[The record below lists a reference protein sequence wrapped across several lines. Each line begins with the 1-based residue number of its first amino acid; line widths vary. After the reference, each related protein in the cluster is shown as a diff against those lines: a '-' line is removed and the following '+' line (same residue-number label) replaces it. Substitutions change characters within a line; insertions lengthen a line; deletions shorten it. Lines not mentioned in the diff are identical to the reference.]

1 MKYIY
6 HSLCRFVCAVCLSLA
21 CGMGLSGCEVVAVSV
36 AMSALSDVENALRE
50 PLPDESRI
58 IYTPKESRNLGFTT
72 LQGSSLGSNPAEDKS
87 KICFASF
94 FDSQKLAF
102 PVYFEY
108 NPRLNSE
115 GKYSASQTK
124 AQGSFGE
131 MRRKGGFCVEV
142 ASGYSLSLFTLNKKP
157 SYIVF
162 VPAAG
167 ATYCIRGEAPSST
180 HLNLSV
186 STRAHCEMFFAT
198 MKKKKK

>member
-6 HSLCRFVCAVCLSLA
+6 HNLCRFVCAFCLSLA
-21 CGMGLSGCEVVAVSV
+21 CGVGLSGCLDVV
-36 AMSALSDVENALRE
+36 
-50 PLPDESRI
+50 LPTVINEITPANTSKS
-58 IYTPKESRNLGFTT
+58 IYTPKQSQNLGFIT
-72 LQGSSLGSNPAEDKS
+72 LQGSSLGSNPMQDKS

-94 FDSQKLAF
+94 FDSQRISF

-131 MRRKGGFCVEV
+131 MRGKGGFCVEV

>member
-6 HSLCRFVCAVCLSLA
+6 HNLCRFVCVVCLSLA
-21 CGMGLSGCEVVAVSV
+21 CGVGLSGCEVVAVSV

-94 FDSQKLAF
+94 WDSQRIAF

-131 MRRKGGFCVEV
+131 MRGKGGFCVEV